1 MGARSAW
8 VVPLSAP
15 HTLPRL
21 GTASITA
28 LGAAI
33 KGLVWIV
40 VIVGLASLL
49 DSYFYGGF
57 YAQALIRM
65 VSDIGVHMR

>member
-1 MGARSAW
+1 M
-8 VVPLSAP
+8 
-15 HTLPRL
+15 
-21 GTASITA
+21 
-28 LGAAI
+28 

-40 VIVGLASLL
+40 VVTGLAAVL

-65 VSDIGVHMR
+65 LSDIGVHMR